1 MNYLNF
7 ICLLAS
13 EDKQENPYQMFIMM
27 GLIVVVFYFFMIR
40 PQIKKQKDVKKF
52 REELAKGSKI
62 LTIGGIYGK
71 VLEINEDDIVI
82 EVEGQT
88 KLRVS
93 KAGIVKDSSGMIG
106 QK

>member
-7 ICLLAS
+7 ISLLAS
-13 EDKQENPYQMFIMM
+13 EGKQENPYQMFIMM